1 MKTRQDNFNRIKL
14 HQIRTQHGENFLI
27 SIIGSGKVGSAVA
40 FLAAS
45 TSLDDIVMVN
55 RTKTKAIGES
65 LDITN
70 AIPEGSSIS
79 VTGTDDFSLTKNSDV
94 VIIAASA
101 AGYTQN
107 RTEMI
112 GEQVK
117 MIKDIAKKIKT
128 NTPDSK
134 ILVVSNPLDVL
145 TYVFLKESGF
155 PRKQVVGVA
164 SSLDSSRFRYL
175 LAKEFAVSQ
184 SEIKDAMVLGEHGD
198 SMVPIFSRAKK
209 NRKPVSESLEAIQIE
224 QITTNLRNY
233 WKTLREFKSRSV
245 FGIAK
250 NTFDIVESMIKEK
263 NISVPASVLLNG
275 EYGLSDVCLGV
286 PTKLSKNGLEKIDEI
301 KLEES
306 ELNALHKSAKIIKNY
321 ILTATI

>member
-1 MKTRQDNFNRIKL
+1 
-14 HQIRTQHGENFLI
+14 
-27 SIIGSGKVGSAVA
+27 
-40 FLAAS
+40 
-45 TSLDDIVMVN
+45 MVN

-65 LDITN
+65 LDISN

-79 VTGTDDFSLTKNSDV
+79 VKGTDDYPLTKGSDV
-94 VIIAASA
+94 VVITASTTV
-101 AGYTQN
+101 YTKS
-107 RTEMI
+107 RIEMV

-134 ILVVSNPLDVL
+134 IIMVSNPLDVL

-155 PRKQVVGVA
+155 SKKQVVGVA
-164 SSLDSSRFRYL
+164 SSLDTSRFRYL

-184 SEIKDAMVLGEHGD
+184 SEIKDALVLGEHGD

-209 NRKPVSESLEAIQIE
+209 NKTPVLELLETIQIE
-224 QITTNLRNY
+224 EITKNLREY
-233 WKTLREFKSRSV
+233 WTTLREYKSRSV

-250 NTFDIVESMIKEK
+250 NTFDVVASMIKK
-263 NISVPASVLLNG
+263 QNLSLPASVLLNG
-275 EYGLSDVCLGV
+275 EYGISDVCLGI
-286 PTKLSKNGLEKIDEI
+286 PTKLNKDGLESIDEI
-301 KLEES
+301 KLEGS
-306 ELNALHKSAKIIKNY
+306 ELEALQKSAKTIKNY

>member
-1 MKTRQDNFNRIKL
+1 
-14 HQIRTQHGENFLI
+14 
-27 SIIGSGKVGSAVA
+27 
-40 FLAAS
+40 
-45 TSLDDIVMVN
+45 MVN

-65 LDITN
+65 LDISN

-79 VTGTDDFSLTKNSDV
+79 VKGTDDYSLTKGSDIV
-94 VIIAASA
+94 VITASTA
-101 AGYTQN
+101 VYTKS
-107 RTEMI
+107 RTEMV

-134 ILVVSNPLDVL
+134 IIMVSNPLDVL

-155 PRKQVVGVA
+155 SKNQVVGVA
-164 SSLDSSRFRYL
+164 SSLDTSRFRYL
-175 LAKEFAVSQ
+175 LAKEFEVSQ
-184 SEIKDAMVLGEHGD
+184 SEIKDALVLGEHGD

-209 NRKPVSESLEAIQIE
+209 NKTPVLELLETIQIE
-224 QITTNLRNY
+224 EITKNLKKY
-233 WKTLREFKSRSV
+233 WTTLREYKSRSV

-250 NTFDIVESMIKEK
+250 NTFDIVESMIKK
-263 NISVPASVLLNG
+263 QKLSVPASVLLNG

-286 PTKLSKNGLEKIDEI
+286 PTKLNKDGLESIDEI

-306 ELNALHKSAKIIKNY
+306 ELDALQKSAKAIKNY
-321 ILTATI
+321 ILTAMI

>member
-1 MKTRQDNFNRIKL
+1 M
-14 HQIRTQHGENFLI
+14 I

-65 LDITN
+65 LDISN

-79 VTGTDDFSLTKNSDV
+79 VKGTDDFSLTKGSDV
-94 VIIAASA
+94 VVIAAST
-101 AGYTQN
+101 GVYMKG
-107 RTEMI
+107 RTEMA

-128 NTPDSK
+128 YTPDSK
-134 ILVVSNPLDVL
+134 ILVISNPLDVL

-155 PRKQVVGVA
+155 PRKQVIGVA

-175 LAKEFAVSQ
+175 LAKELAVSQ
-184 SEIKDAMVLGEHGD
+184 SQIKDALVLGEHGD
-198 SMVPIFSRAKK
+198 TMVPIFSRAKK
-209 NRKPVSESLEAIQIE
+209 NEKPVSELLETIQIE
-224 QITTNLRNY
+224 EITKNLRNY
-233 WKTLREFKSRSV
+233 WKKLREFKSRSV

-250 NTFDIVESMIKEK
+250 NTFDVVESMIKEK
-263 NISVPASVLLNG
+263 NLSIPASVLLNG

-286 PTKLSKNGLEKIDEI
+286 PIQLSKDGLESIDEI
-301 KLEES
+301 ELEES
-306 ELNALHKSAKIIKNY
+306 ELNAFHQSAKIIKNY
-321 ILTATI
+321 ILTAI

>member
-1 MKTRQDNFNRIKL
+1 M
-14 HQIRTQHGENFLI
+14 I

-40 FLAAS
+40 FLVAS
-45 TSLDDIVMVN
+45 TSLDDVILVN

-65 LDITN
+65 LDISN

-79 VTGTDDFSLTKNSDV
+79 VKGTDDFSLTKGSDV
-94 VIIAASA
+94 VVIAASA
-101 AGYTQN
+101 GVYTKS

-128 NTPDSK
+128 HTPNSK

-155 PRKQVVGVA
+155 PRKQVIGVA

-184 SEIKDAMVLGEHGD
+184 SEIKDALVLGEHGD
-198 SMVPIFSRAKK
+198 SMVPIFSRVKK
-209 NRKPVSESLEAIQIE
+209 NEKPVSELLDTIQIKE
-224 QITTNLRNY
+224 ITKNLRNY
-233 WKTLREFKSRSV
+233 WKPLREFKSRSV

-250 NTFDIVESMIKEK
+250 NTFDIVESMIREK
-263 NISVPASVLLNG
+263 NLAIPASVLLNG

-286 PTKLSKNGLEKIDEI
+286 PIKLSKDGLDSIDEI
-301 KLEES
+301 ELEES
-306 ELNALHKSAKIIKNY
+306 ELDALHQSAKIIKNY